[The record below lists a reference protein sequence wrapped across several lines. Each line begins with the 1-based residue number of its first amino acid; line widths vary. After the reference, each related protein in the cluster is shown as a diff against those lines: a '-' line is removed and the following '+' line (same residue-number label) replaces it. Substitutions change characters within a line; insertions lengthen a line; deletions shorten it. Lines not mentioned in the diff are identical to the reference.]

1 MRLSSCLAVFFT
13 GYFRHWHTVPGCAR
27 CAHSR
32 HPSRNRRELM
42 KIEYSPQ
49 SETAC
54 KPSRHSWPSKYHS
67 CWGRWVVIS
76 NGDLRRQ
83 PARNNRPSSP
93 SPAAELTRIRPRP
106 RTPTPQPPRR
116 DASAGDVA
124 EGRRVAA
131 EGHRVGAAADAAAAS
146 PEKVGAGGGGD
157 IEISPSADTR
167 RQRRQ
172 RLHNIDSGYVAPT
185 PLRRD
190 QFSQRPKCEHRL
202 RIMMIGAGR

>member
-1 MRLSSCLAVFFT
+1 MSLCLAVFFT

-32 HPSRNRRELM
+32 HPPQNRRELM

-54 KPSRHSWPSKYHS
+54 KTSRHPWPSKYHS
-67 CWGRWVVIS
+67 CWGRWAVIS

-83 PARNNRPSSP
+83 
-93 SPAAELTRIRPRP
+93 
-106 RTPTPQPPRR
+106 
-116 DASAGDVA
+116 SAVLSQSCG
-124 EGRRVAA
+124 G
-131 EGHRVGAAADAAAAS
+131 ADADTAMLRRGAAS
-146 PEKVGAGGGGD
+146 PRRATESAPWPTSLPPPPNRSAPGGGD

-172 RLHNIDSGYVAPT
+172 RLHNIDSGYEAPT

-190 QFSQRPKCEHRL
+190 EFSQRPKCEHRL
-202 RIMMIGAGR
+202 RMMMIGAGR